1 MLNENDQLKIMMV
14 IGSMYSTL
22 KNIKSYCEL
31 NKRSEVKAMATE
43 TLNFVQSQLSTVDW
57 EGNKYEL

>member
-31 NKRSEVKAMATE
+31 NKHSEVKAMVTE
-43 TLNFVQSQLSTVDW
+43 TLNFVQSELSTVDW
-57 EGNKYEL
+57 EGNKHEL